1 MSKSIGKKFIV
12 FAVLLMVL
20 FLSGCTLNFGDDTY
34 NDNETTYPE
43 SVVVLDKGTWPE
55 NEYTKGLPVPKG
67 TVAWAMIDTENNYCG
82 VNINELQEDD
92 YNAYMEQLK
101 EKGFSVV
108 ESTSQKV
115 VWQKYISSG
124 TLMSDGEKYLAV
136 SYIPDSLV
144 MYVSKVSSNS

>member
-1 MSKSIGKKFIV
+1 
-12 FAVLLMVL
+12 
-20 FLSGCTLNFGDDTY
+20 
-34 NDNETTYPE
+34 
-43 SVVVLDKGTWPE
+43 
-55 NEYTKGLPVPKG
+55 
-67 TVAWAMIDTENNYCG
+67 MIDTENNYCS
-82 VNINELQEDD
+82 VSINELQEDD

-136 SYIPDSLV
+136 SYISDSLV
-144 MYVSKVSSNS
+144 MYFSKVSSNS